1 MIVSMTGYGRAQRT
15 EGTIGITVEL
25 RAVNNRYFDCSVRS
39 PRLFAYLEEPV
50 RARVQNTVLRGKVD
64 VYITLELTGEVE
76 ISLNRPIAEEYIRAL
91 RMLSADYGLRDDIS
105 VTALARL
112 PDIFTMKKKEA
123 DAEEL
128 IEEVCAATD
137 EALAVFS
144 SMRAVEGENLAR
156 DILASLSRMEELVEK
171 VEERSPQTME
181 EYRERL
187 LERMKEVLDG
197 VGVEESRILTEA
209 ALYADRVSVSEETVR
224 LRSHIE
230 QIRVL
235 LADGGTVGRRLD
247 FLVQE
252 CNREANTIGS
262 KTHDTELAIV
272 VVGLKSEIEK
282 IREQAQ
288 NIM

>member
-1 MIVSMTGYGRAQRT
+1 MTGYGRAQRT